1 MKVLLNKIE
10 QLQNGAAH
18 LVFFTDINTHFV
30 GTFSFTVPK
39 AFAST
44 ACKFI
49 IESTFDYGTDL
60 DISILPLSN
69 GKEMMEITSYIPY
82 DSKSNKVLRI
92 TQYIRD
98 KHDNE

>member
-1 MKVLLNKIE
+1 MKVLLDRIE

-18 LVFFTDINTHFV
+18 IVFFTDINTHFA

-44 ACKFI
+44 VCKYI
-49 IESTFDYGTDL
+49 VENTFGYGTEL

-69 GKEMMEITSYIPY
+69 GKEMMEITSNSF
-82 DSKSNKVLRI
+82 DDHKSKAVLRI
-92 TQYIRD
+92 TQYYCD
-98 KHDNE
+98 KHDKE

>member
-1 MKVLLNKIE
+1 MKVLLDKIE

-18 LVFFTDINTHFV
+18 IVFFTDINTHFV

-44 ACKFI
+44 VCKYI
-49 IESTFDYGTDL
+49 IENTFGYGNEL
-60 DISILPLSN
+60 DISIIPLSN
-69 GKEMMEITSYIPY
+69 GKETMEITSY

-92 TQYIRD
+92 TQYTRD
-98 KHDNE
+98 SYGDLV

>member
-1 MKVLLNKIE
+1 MKVLLDKIE

-18 LVFFTDINTHFV
+18 IVFFTDINTHFV

-44 ACKFI
+44 VCKYI
-49 IESTFDYGTDL
+49 IENTFGYGTEL
-60 DISILPLSN
+60 DISIIPLSN
-69 GKEMMEITSYIPY
+69 GKEMMEITSYTPN

-92 TQYIRD
+92 TQYTRD
-98 KHDNE
+98 KE

>member
-10 QLQNGAAH
+10 NTSNGAAH

-44 ACKFI
+44 VCKYI
-49 IESTFDYGTDL
+49 IENTFGYGTEL
-60 DISILPLSN
+60 DISIIPLSN
-69 GKEMMEITSYIPY
+69 GKETMEITSYIPY
-82 DSKSNKVLRI
+82 DPKSKTVLHI
-92 TQYIRD
+92 TQYTRD
-98 KHDNE
+98 KE